1 MAAADTMNTTTGF
14 QELDLYDFQGLF
26 SEEELMVRDMVRG
39 FVDERIMPGIATHWE
54 NGTFPSEIVTQL
66 GDLSLLGIVVD
77 EKYGG
82 AGMTATIYGLVCQ
95 ELERCDSG
103 IRSFA
108 SVQSSL
114 VMFPI
119 EAYGSEEQ
127 KMKYLPKLASGEMIG
142 CFGLTEPD
150 FGSDPGGLRS
160 KCRKDGEDWILN
172 GQKMWI
178 TNGTASQVA
187 IVWCRDEEG
196 NMQGFIVDTD
206 SEGFSAPEQKHK
218 WSLRASVTSELVLED
233 VRVSEANRM
242 PGVTGLGSALM
253 CLTQARYGIA
263 WGAIGAAQACF
274 DEARRYTLERQI
286 FDKPLASYQ
295 ITQDKFAWMATEIT
309 KAQLLVERLG
319 RLKDAGQLKPHQVS
333 IAKRNNVD
341 IAIKIARECRTMLG
355 ANGVTLE
362 YQTGRHQ
369 CNLESVQTY
378 EGTHEVHSL
387 VIGHTVTGIPAYRS

>member
-1 MAAADTMNTTTGF
+1 MTVAETMNTTAGF
-14 QELDLYDFQGLF
+14 QELDLYNFQELF
-26 SEEELMVRDMVRG
+26 SEEELMVRDMVRS
-39 FVDERIMPGIATHWE
+39 FVDERLMPDIATHWE
-54 NGTFPSEIVTQL
+54 NGTFPTEIISEL
-66 GDLSLLGIVVD
+66 GELGLLGIVVD
-77 EKYGG
+77 PKYGG
-82 AGMTATIYGLVCQ
+82 AGMSSTTYGLVCQ

-127 KMKYLPKLASGEMIG
+127 KMKYLPKLASGEWVG

-160 KCRKDGEDWILN
+160 RCRKDGDDWILN

-178 TNGTASQVA
+178 TNGTQAQVA
-187 IVWCRDEEG
+187 IVWCRDEDG
-196 NMQGFIVDTD
+196 KMQGFIVDAD
-206 SEGFSAPEQKHK
+206 SPGFSAPEQKHK

-233 VRVSEANRM
+233 VRVPEANRM
-242 PGVTGLGSALM
+242 PKVEGLKSALM
-253 CLTQARYGIA
+253 CLTQARYGIS

-274 DEARRYTLERQI
+274 DEARRYTLEREI
-286 FDKPLASYQ
+286 FQKPLAAYQ
-295 ITQDKFAWMATEIT
+295 ITQDKLAWMATEIT
-309 KAQLLVERLG
+309 KGQLLMERLG
-319 RLKDAGQLKPHQVS
+319 RLKDAGKLQPHQVS
-333 IAKRNNVD
+333 VAKRNNVD
-341 IAIKIARECRTMLG
+341 VAIKIARECRTLLG

-362 YQTGRHQ
+362 FQTGRHV

-387 VIGHTVTGIPAYRS
+387 VIGHTVTGIPAYR